1 MRITLGEIHNS
12 SVSGLLVYCADYK
25 CSHLK
30 TMTPAEVDKW
40 PDSVRLRAA
49 VHLSAMRQSWRRHS
63 GRLCPGANRNGGVI
77 TRKPLELPPALG
89 VSFARR

>member
-1 MRITLGEIHNS
+1 MRITLGEMCKS

-40 PDSVRLRAA
+40 PDSVRLLRASGSSVSDA
-49 VHLSAMRQSWRRHS
+49 AIVAPTFGPTLHRRES
-63 GRLCPGANRNGGVI
+63 
-77 TRKPLELPPALG
+77 E
-89 VSFARR
+89 RRRDNP